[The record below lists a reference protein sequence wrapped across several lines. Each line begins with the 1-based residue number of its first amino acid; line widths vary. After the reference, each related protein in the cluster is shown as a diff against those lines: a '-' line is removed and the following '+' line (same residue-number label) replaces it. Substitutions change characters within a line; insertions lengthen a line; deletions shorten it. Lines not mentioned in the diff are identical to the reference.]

1 MTPRLQH
8 IANAPPTFILDYKPP
23 MCPTGEI
30 HEVRRVQGPGS
41 LRVRAPRH
49 QWSDSRVTSDPS
61 FLKGLPILRQGHC
74 SDEVWGGSLEGRG
87 HQLGNRMVRDVRVCV
102 PGGNTCV
109 MVDLG
114 SDDPDSPTDTLKP
127 SRRRSW
133 RLPESAMNQGHS
145 SGSPRCKQVFSE
157 AF

>member
-1 MTPRLQH
+1 M
-8 IANAPPTFILDYKPP
+8 
-23 MCPTGEI
+23 
-30 HEVRRVQGPGS
+30 QGPGS

-49 QWSDSRVTSDPS
+49 QWGDSRVTSGPS
-61 FLKGLPILRQGHC
+61 FLKGLPNLRQGLC
-74 SDEVWGGSLEGRG
+74 SGEVGGSREDQEQR
-87 HQLGNRMVRDVRVCV
+87 LGNGMVRDVRVCV

-127 SRRRSW
+127 SRQRSR
-133 RLPESAMNQGHS
+133 RLPESAVNQGHS
-145 SGSPRCKQVFSE
+145 SGSPRCELVFSE